1 MIVKGKKAM
10 KKKMKKK
17 IKKKIETGGTVVQLS
32 SAYMPAVH
40 SRINHGV
47 NTAAAL

>member
-32 SAYMPAVH
+32 FA
-40 SRINHGV
+40 
-47 NTAAAL
+47 